1 MILKRLLRS
10 GCRIFHTI
18 SLSILLIFFP
28 GCGKKEESHDH
39 DVAKQL
45 FEKSVR
51 MISVYI
57 DSVNNASDSAA
68 LKSIVKNFNVKITR
82 LNFEFPPETD
92 LELNEDEND
101 SLIRMHKHFIR
112 AINLR
117 DSVLAHPVDSLKLV
131 VDKDSIKSGESSRLL
146 SKTAF

>member
-1 MILKRLLRS
+1 LIIFS
-10 GCRIFHTI
+10 GCV
-18 SLSILLIFFP
+18 
-28 GCGKKEESHDH
+28 KKEESHDH

>member
-1 MILKRLLRS
+1 MRLKRLLRS
-10 GCRIFHTI
+10 GSRIFHII
-18 SLSILLIFFP
+18 SISILLIISA

-57 DSVNNASDSAA
+57 DSVNNASSAA

-117 DSVLAHPVDSLKLV
+117 DSVLAHPVDSIKSV
-131 VDKDSIKSGESSRLL
+131 VDNDSIKTGESS
-146 SKTAF
+146 

>member
-1 MILKRLLRS
+1 MRLKRLLRS
-10 GCRIFHTI
+10 GSRIFHII
-18 SLSILLIFFP
+18 SISILLIISA

-117 DSVLAHPVDSLKLV
+117 DSVLAHPVDSIKSV
-131 VDKDSIKSGESSRLL
+131 VDNDSIKTGESSRLL